1 MRTFLLAASVALALV
16 AAGLIFGWGFLFLD
30 EPGYQKDAAGW
41 LALSAA
47 AFALSFHPWVEDL
60 DRRRTIRRVS

>member
-1 MRTFLLAASVALALV
+1 MRTFLIALAVVLAVV
-16 AAGLIFGWGFLFLD
+16 AAGLVFAWGFLFFD

-47 AFALSFHPWVEDL
+47 AFALSFHPWVAEL
-60 DRRRTIRRVS
+60 DRRATARRVR